1 MAWPFKKKEQA
12 STYTAQV
19 LDAAVQAASGVGASE
34 PIAAMVAC
42 SNLYGAK
49 LVQCKVV
56 GSLDITKRHLIDIGR
71 DLVKYGHSR
80 LVIVGDSGGH
90 KLVRPIRADKL
101 SKGGWQVTLREGF
114 VDRNIKILDAEII
127 NFVFNPDTEYPWRGK
142 PLWQSTTALLA
153 INIDRVMSDEAS
165 SASGKFIW
173 VNGAI
178 FPDEDVRRKEMIKL
192 KNVFDFTGPNRG
204 KFKGIL
210 NPAPQSKEQPDKT
223 VRIGPDWPDALE
235 KTRAQLFKEICA
247 SCNVPPE
254 LILGGAAG
262 TIREGNRQFVTT
274 LQTVCDLLGLVLSDG
289 LNEKIEISAKPLL
302 KVDLVSRARSVG
314 SLTNA
319 GVPVTRAL
327 ELCGFES
334 ENK

>member
-1 MAWPFKKKEQA
+1 MAWPFKRKEQA
-12 STYTAQV
+12 STYTEQV
-19 LDAAVQAASGVGASE
+19 LDAAVQQAVGVGNKE

-49 LVQCKVV
+49 LVQCKVD
-56 GSLDITKRHLIDIGR
+56 GSVLIDKRHLIDIGR

-80 LVIVGDSGGH
+80 LVIVGSSNDY
-90 KLVRPIRADKL
+90 KLVRPVRADKL

-114 VDRNIKILDAEII
+114 ADRNIKILDAEII
-127 NFVFNPDTEYPWRGK
+127 NFVYNPDPEYPWRGK
-142 PLWQSTTALLA
+142 SLWQSSTAKLA
-153 INIDRVMSDEAS
+153 QNLDRVMSDEAS
-165 SASGKFIW
+165 GASGKFVW

-178 FPDEDVRRKEMIKL
+178 FADEVVRRKEMLKL

-223 VRIGPDWPDALE
+223 VRIGPDWPESLE
-235 KTRAQLFKEICA
+235 RTRAQLFREICA
-247 SCNVPPE
+247 SCNVTPE

-274 LQTVCDLLGLVLSDG
+274 LQSVCDLLGIVLSDG

-319 GVPVTRAL
+319 GVPVARAL

-334 ENK
+334 ES

>member
-1 MAWPFKKKEQA
+1 MWLPFKKKEQA
-12 STYTAQV
+12 NTYTEQV
-19 LDAAVQAASGVGASE
+19 LDSAVQQAIGVGIKE
-34 PIAAMVAC
+34 PIAAMTAC

-49 LVQCKVV
+49 LVQCNVV
-56 GSLDITKRHLIDIGR
+56 GPPVITKQHLLNIGR
-71 DLVKYGHSR
+71 DIVMLGHSR
-80 LVIVGDSGGH
+80 LVIVGSSGGH

-101 SKGGWQVTLREGF
+101 SKGGWQITLREGF
-114 VDRNIKILDAEII
+114 ADRTIKILDAEII
-127 NFVFNPDTEYPWRGK
+127 NFVYNPDPEYPWRGK

-165 SASGKFIW
+165 SASGKFLWI
-173 VNGAI
+173 NGAI

-192 KNVFDFTGPNRG
+192 KNVFDFTGKNRG

-274 LQTVCDLLGLVLSDG
+274 LQSVCDLLSQTLTDG
-289 LNEKIEISAKPLL
+289 LNEKIELSAKPLL

-319 GVPVTRAL
+319 GVPVADAL
-327 ELCGFES
+327 QMCGFENES
-334 ENK
+334 R